1 MISSPLSPSRAFFR
15 LLDSIRMNQQDA
27 PAIRA
32 EDKRLEQ
39 SDDYGGGGK
48 DYQCQGGTDAERQQ
62 SSAGR
67 GRGRATHFYG
77 HKYAEVLNE
86 ATDSRL
92 AKLHQ

>member
-27 PAIRA
+27 PAIRG

-39 SDDYGGGGK
+39 ADDYGGGK
-48 DYQCQGGTDAERQQ
+48 DYQCQGSTDAQRQQ
-62 SSAGR
+62 SSVGR
-67 GRGRATHFYG
+67 GRGRATHFFG